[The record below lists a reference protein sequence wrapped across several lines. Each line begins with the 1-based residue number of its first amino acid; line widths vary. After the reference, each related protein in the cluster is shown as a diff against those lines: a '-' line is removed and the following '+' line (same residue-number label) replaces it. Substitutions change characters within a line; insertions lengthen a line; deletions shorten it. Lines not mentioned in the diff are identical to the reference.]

1 MIGSR
6 IRSRRLG
13 AILATA
19 VFTLAL
25 IPGLA
30 TAANSRTLWIGSPD
44 AQGNAGKLLPTTV
57 SVPAAAPAPVNS
69 TEVVVQIKSTD
80 NQTIAHTILTIDSNK
95 SNNAGLSL
103 NTYFDPATGTKPA
116 ACTDDGKVITCS
128 YGNLEARG
136 QRTLAV
142 IVDVAPGYT
151 AGSQTQPLFWSKV
164 TTNNENG
171 SNQQL
176 FIAASGP
183 SSDDPDAPSPG
194 FAVSGF
200 NANNVFTFVPPG
212 QAKQLFTSGV
222 GGAGGDLSTNVSF
235 KSAGEVVA
243 ITEGTSNA
251 TTYPCPSDLSCQ
263 GSYAEVSTTSGF
275 FSTTPFFTW
284 TVTAIVPKTYSLSQG
299 FVAHYPTG
307 STTSNWRLL
316 FKDRS
321 ATCGADV
328 AAKIASAHQ
337 CISALSLTKLDK
349 TTNLL
354 VVTVVMDH
362 QGGLKY

>member
-349 TTNLL
+349 TSNLL